1 MPAITY
7 GVEQGEKVGKFILD
21 DILLINPELTI
32 K

>member
-7 GVEQGEKVGKFILD
+7 GVEQGEKVGKFVLD
-21 DILLINPELTI
+21 NIDIVNTTLSI